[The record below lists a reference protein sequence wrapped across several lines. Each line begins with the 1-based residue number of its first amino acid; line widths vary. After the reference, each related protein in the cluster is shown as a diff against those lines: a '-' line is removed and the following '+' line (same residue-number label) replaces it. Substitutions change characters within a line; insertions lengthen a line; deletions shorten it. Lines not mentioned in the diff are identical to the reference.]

1 MRALMFDYNIPRI
14 VLRKIG
20 LGGDFFLVKYSET
33 WPIPKIVYPNQ
44 VLVKTHL
51 GGICATDL
59 LQMSVSVSL
68 YASIMASPIN
78 PIPMGHEAM
87 GTVME
92 VGSAVKGL
100 KPGDRVVYNPVT
112 RCAFYGFEPC
122 PSCRRGNYEHCF
134 CLLGIGDGTER
145 EQEYGGRRKF
155 GGFGGGGFS
164 EYLLGFEKQFYRVPD
179 NMPDEVAIL
188 AEPYTIALHAV
199 ARNMPQDTDTVI
211 VVGAGIIGLL
221 AVKALKDLGSKC
233 RIISLAR
240 YPVQAEMA
248 EKLGADEVISER
260 DSKKLYDRIAS
271 ATGGSLFKP
280 LLSKRVLYGNQ
291 GPDILYDCIATE
303 ISVDDDLRL
312 VRSNGKV
319 VLVGLGI
326 NITKKVDWSLAI
338 WKEVEVIGTIFSGRE
353 PYKAEK
359 IDSFDLALGFLARDP
374 GGFSGL
380 VTHTFPVGKY
390 REAIQ
395 CMRSKQANN
404 AIKVILDFG
413 QG

>member
-1 MRALMFDYNIPRI
+1 
-14 VLRKIG
+14 
-20 LGGDFFLVKYSET
+20 
-33 WPIPKIVYPNQ
+33 
-44 VLVKTHL
+44 
-51 GGICATDL
+51 
-59 LQMSVSVSL
+59 
-68 YASIMASPIN
+68 
-78 PIPMGHEAM
+78 
-87 GTVME
+87 
-92 VGSAVKGL
+92 
-100 KPGDRVVYNPVT
+100 
-112 RCAFYGFEPC
+112 
-122 PSCRRGNYEHCF
+122 
-134 CLLGIGDGTER
+134 
-145 EQEYGGRRKF
+145 
-155 GGFGGGGFS
+155 
-164 EYLLGFEKQFYRVPD
+164 
-179 NMPDEVAIL
+179 
-188 AEPYTIALHAV
+188 
-199 ARNMPQDTDTVI
+199 MPQDTDTVI

-303 ISVDDDLRL
+303 TSVDDDLRL